1 MTFAGG
7 LTNGLDQPMLSDQG
21 SPETCLVNPCVKFH
35 RPHSPVLFPL
45 CLTAF
50 AQILPFLL
58 ELARMDVPTRAS
70 DVTSSNTSEGTNDY
84 TPVTCFSLCSICDKE
99 LIKVQHSKE
108 KCIIAGQHLNGFSPS
123 AYHHVAAPSSRNRS
137 GWKALN
143 SSLRSSIQA
152 LEAPRPKIRRK
163 CLHF

>member
-1 MTFAGG
+1 MYP
-7 LTNGLDQPMLSDQG
+7 LVHLM
-21 SPETCLVNPCVKFH
+21 SPLQTHQKEPTTTLQ
-35 RPHSPVLFPL
+35 SL
-45 CLTAF
+45 AF
-50 AQILPFLL
+50 
-58 ELARMDVPTRAS
+58 
-70 DVTSSNTSEGTNDY
+70 Y

-123 AYHHVAAPSSRNRS
+123 AYHHVTAPSSRNRS

-163 CLHF
+163 CLHFWAYTWICLLLNQWPWNPSLFLWLPSLLCWCLWNASLPLYMVICSSLS